1 MGDRFELGHI
11 HPTNQ
16 SGQSSVVSV
25 VGKCVNRVVMFLVVI
40 RRRRD
45 LFPNVFYE
53 SRPSSRIFHS
63 SQIGPRRPPPPS
75 PRRAEFGDR
84 RPSFRRRIVGLRAR
98 LTPRA
103 SNGPQRNLGKTNL
116 EV

>member
-1 MGDRFELGHI
+1 MGDRFELGHV

-16 SGQSSVVSV
+16 SGQSSVVSI

-45 LFPNVFYE
+45 LLRNVFL
-53 SRPSSRIFHS
+53 RIARSIATF
-63 SQIGPRRPPPPS
+63 PLLPDRAPPPPPS
-75 PRRAEFGDR
+75 PHRAEFGDR
-84 RPSFRRRIVGLRAR
+84 RPSFRRIVGLRAR

>member
-45 LFPNVFYE
+45 LLRNVFYE
-53 SRPSSRIFHS
+53 SRAPSRLFHS
-63 SQIGPRRPPPPS
+63 SQIGPRRRRLHLPAELSSATGVHPS
-75 PRRAEFGDR
+75 AVLWGC
-84 RPSFRRRIVGLRAR
+84 VLA
-98 LTPRA
+98 
-103 SNGPQRNLGKTNL
+103 
-116 EV
+116 

>member
-45 LFPNVFYE
+45 LLRNVFYE
-53 SRPSSRIFHS
+53 SLSPSRLFHS
-63 SQIGPRRPPPPS
+63 SQIGPRR
-75 PRRAEFGDR
+75 RRLHLDR
-84 RPSFRRRIVGLRAR
+84 RPSFHRAAV
-98 LTPRA
+98 LWGCVLA
-103 SNGPQRNLGKTNL
+103 
-116 EV
+116 